1 MVQQSPGSCS
11 CHQTSF
17 TVKHWEKLVKNDQ
30 LDPSIRYFSPP
41 RNNQD
46 ALSHC
51 TIKMMQ
57 VLTWT
62 WSSLAIVIAAFITPA
77 PAPLFFVISS
87 LHSTYPCSTMVAS
100 QASREKVWFTLSDCK
115 ALLPPPA
122 SNTRLSQTSLTPP
135 GYKIILTGC
144 ETCEVSRTP
153 WFNLMQS
160 SVRLTVQNRDLF
172 GHSNHFPR

>member
-17 TVKHWEKLVKNDQ
+17 TVKHWEKLMKNDQ

-57 VLTWT
+57 LLTWT

-77 PAPLFFVISS
+77 LLCDIISAYHIS
-87 LHSTYPCSTMVAS
+87 LLYNGPSR
-100 QASREKVWFTLSDCK
+100 ASREKVWFTLSDCK